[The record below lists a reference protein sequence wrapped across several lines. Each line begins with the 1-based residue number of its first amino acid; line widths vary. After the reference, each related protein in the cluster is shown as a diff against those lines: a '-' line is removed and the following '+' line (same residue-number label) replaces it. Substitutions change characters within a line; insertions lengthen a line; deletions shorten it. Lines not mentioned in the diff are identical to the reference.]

1 MRGRDSSSVL
11 YLRILA
17 TDLCAWNSK
26 EHHFGRKCAAGL
38 ARAFGA
44 GHRTR
49 ERKVS
54 GRSDARH
61 CELLLRH
68 SRAISKKEVNE
79 QNIEFD
85 VAAPGALAVFA
96 RSMAAEGRR
105 KAGAPKV
112 SI

>member
-1 MRGRDSSSVL
+1 MILWGLLIGGKDSSSVL

-26 EHHFGRKCAAGL
+26 EHHFGRKCAAEL

-49 ERKVS
+49 TRKVS

-61 CELLLRH
+61 CELLLRL
-68 SRAISKKEVNE
+68 SRAISKREVN
-79 QNIEFD
+79 
-85 VAAPGALAVFA
+85 
-96 RSMAAEGRR
+96 
-105 KAGAPKV
+105 
-112 SI
+112 